1 MSAPHR
7 SLQTPAA
14 PGARAWFGL
23 LGAPLAWMAQ
33 LLLGWWLA
41 QGHCANPLAA
51 AVLHPPAGSRAAQL
65 LIGAAAFAVALLS
78 FFAGLRGWRAA
89 RQPHPHR
96 LQADGRPEFLAVC
109 ALLVSA
115 VFMLAIAWAWLATAM
130 LPVCEAVR

>member
-1 MSAPHR
+1 MNARPSSVRRA
-7 SLQTPAA
+7 
-14 PGARAWFGL
+14 GASVWFGL

-51 AVLHPPAGSRAAQL
+51 AVLHPPAASRTVQL
-65 LIGAAAFAVALLS
+65 LIGGAAFAVAVLAFLG
-78 FFAGLRGWRAA
+78 GLGRWREA

-96 LQADGRPEFLAVC
+96 LQAEDRVEFLAVC
-109 ALLVSA
+109 GLLISA
-115 VFMLAIAWAWLATAM
+115 VFMLAIAWAWLAAAM